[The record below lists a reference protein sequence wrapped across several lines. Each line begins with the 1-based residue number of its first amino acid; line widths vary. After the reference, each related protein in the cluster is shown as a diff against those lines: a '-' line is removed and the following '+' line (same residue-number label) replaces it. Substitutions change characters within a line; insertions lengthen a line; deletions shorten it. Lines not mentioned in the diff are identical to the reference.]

1 LRAAW
6 TSLHNT
12 VNEIR
17 DLRAQVTGLGQRYKN
32 VEAWRPVQALADELL
47 KKISAVEE
55 KIIQTKMKSTE
66 GDLRYPTMIDEQ
78 LIFLNWS
85 VDGTDAAP
93 TDGQQQLFAELSGK
107 LQEQLNVWDRILST
121 DLAGFNR
128 AAEKQK
134 ITVVDVRVRQ

>member
-1 LRAAW
+1 
-6 TSLHNT
+6 
-12 VNEIR
+12 
-17 DLRAQVTGLGQRYKN
+17 
-32 VEAWRPVQALADELL
+32 
-47 KKISAVEE
+47 
-55 KIIQTKMKSTE
+55 
-66 GDLRYPTMIDEQ
+66 MIDVQ

-93 TDGQQQLFAELSGK
+93 TDGQHQLFTELSGK
-107 LQEQLNVWDRILST
+107 LQEQLNVWDRILSA

>member
-1 LRAAW
+1 
-6 TSLHNT
+6 
-12 VNEIR
+12 
-17 DLRAQVTGLGQRYKN
+17 
-32 VEAWRPVQALADELL
+32 
-47 KKISAVEE
+47 
-55 KIIQTKMKSTE
+55 
-66 GDLRYPTMIDEQ
+66 MIDEQ